1 LVPLLSLNLNAV
13 SVVKALKLETLMPF
27 SHSQHSQPYHA
38 VILKVLVLLG
48 RYFLR
53 EPALPYPA

>member
-1 LVPLLSLNLNAV
+1 VPLLSLNLRHAV

-38 VILKVLVLLG
+38 VILKVLLLWG
-48 RYFLR
+48 YFLR
-53 EPALPYPA
+53 